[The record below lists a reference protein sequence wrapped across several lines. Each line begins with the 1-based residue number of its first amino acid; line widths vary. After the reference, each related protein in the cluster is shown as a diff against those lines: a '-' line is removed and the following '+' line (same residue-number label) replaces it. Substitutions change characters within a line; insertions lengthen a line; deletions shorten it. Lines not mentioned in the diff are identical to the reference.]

1 MTAASL
7 PAGVLR
13 RECVAELKR
22 SWRLPQFLLPTVL
35 TPAAFYALFTLGVAR
50 SPSPEAVA
58 ASLAGY
64 GVFAATG
71 AALFGFGAGVASERE
86 QGIIEYKRISP
97 MPTTA
102 YLGAKL
108 VTAMAATAMSVLLI
122 YALGIIGGARLSAPQ
137 WALIFSLHL
146 VSTIT
151 FALIGFGIGM
161 RMSAKG
167 AVAIANALFLGFS
180 VLGGLWIPSRVLPEW
195 MQLAGEFVPSFHL
208 GQLGLSI
215 VGAPVM
221 GDPVT
226 HALTALLMTV
236 IAAWWAWT
244 GWGRSPA

>member
-71 AALFGFGAGVASERE
+71 AALVRIWCRVASERE

-97 MPTTA
+97 MPTSA

-122 YALGIIGGARLSAPQ
+122 YALGMIGGARLSTPQ

-146 VSTIT
+146 ASTIT

-167 AVAIANALFLGFS
+167 AVAIANALFS
-180 VLGGLWIPSRVLPEW
+180 ASRC
-195 MQLAGEFVPSFHL
+195 S
-208 GQLGLSI
+208 
-215 VGAPVM
+215 
-221 GDPVT
+221 
-226 HALTALLMTV
+226 
-236 IAAWWAWT
+236 AAC
-244 GWGRSPA
+244 GSHPGCCRIGCSSPASSFRHFTLVSSG